1 MKPIFTATPLRLRHQ
16 AGVSI
21 VTAIFL
27 LVVLSALGAAIV
39 TLSTGQQISSALDL
53 LGSRAYEAARSG
65 VEHGLYRNTQA
76 NECGTT
82 SFVPAAAPT
91 MASFTV
97 TVRCVA
103 TPTAGFADGK
113 PLVTTITATACNQ
126 PAGGACPNPAPTSP
140 DYVQRVVTVQF

>member
-1 MKPIFTATPLRLRHQ
+1 MTQFKYLSRQ

-39 TLSTGQQISSALDL
+39 TLSAGQHASSALDL

-65 VEHGLYRNTQA
+65 LQYGLYRHENNGQ
-76 NECGTT
+76 ECAAST
-82 SFVPAAAPT
+82 SFRFTPAT
-91 MASFTV
+91 MSAFTV
-97 TVRCVA
+97 TVQCVK
-103 TPTAGFADGK
+103 TPTANMPAPGH
-113 PLVTTITATACNQ
+113 PIQTTITATACNQ
-126 PAGGACPNPAPTSP
+126 PTGVGTCPNGAPTSP